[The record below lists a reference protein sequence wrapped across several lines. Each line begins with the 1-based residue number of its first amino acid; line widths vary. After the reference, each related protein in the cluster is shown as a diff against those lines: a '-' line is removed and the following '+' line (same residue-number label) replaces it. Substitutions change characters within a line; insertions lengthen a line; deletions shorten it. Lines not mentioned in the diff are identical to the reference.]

1 MMIAMIIAA
10 VLILTI
16 MCIPNKEKGGKK
28 DKKGT
33 IVWKNTLF
41 MRIVQF
47 FEYICKK
54 IKKFF

>member
-1 MMIAMIIAA
+1 MIAMIIAA